1 MPSPGKL
8 LQQERLKRE
17 VTLATL
23 ASQTCICSRYL
34 QAIEEDDPKILP
46 GDFFHRSFVKQYAQ
60 ALHLDQQTTDA
71 ILAEM
76 KPIPEVD
83 PVPALTH
90 AYQTAQSEG
99 RSSGLYRPSTRV
111 AVALLATV
119 LIGCSGVFAIW
130 YKTHNEEEAAAEPAT
145 PPAQT
150 PISAVAEPSTPQTAP
165 SDTPPAPSVPPPEAH
180 AVEPGKIQVDLE
192 AKEKTWVSL
201 SSEGKTVFS
210 GVLDPEEIKNFA
222 VSENAKLMTGN
233 AAGLDVRWNGK
244 PIGPI
249 GSRGQ
254 VRTVLLSAH
263 TYQILP
269 PRGL

>member
-1 MPSPGKL
+1 M
-8 LQQERLKRE
+8 
-17 VTLATL
+17 
-23 ASQTCICSRYL
+23 
-34 QAIEEDDPKILP
+34 
-46 GDFFHRSFVKQYAQ
+46 
-60 ALHLDQQTTDA
+60 
-71 ILAEM
+71 
-76 KPIPEVD
+76 
-83 PVPALTH
+83 
-90 AYQTAQSEG
+90 
-99 RSSGLYRPSTRV
+99 
-111 AVALLATV
+111 ALLATV

-130 YKTHNEEEAAAEPAT
+130 YKTHNEEEAAAVPASLPHKRRFQRWQNRRHRKLLQAT
-145 PPAQT
+145 RRQRPPFLRRRRTQLSRARL
-150 PISAVAEPSTPQTAP
+150 S
-165 SDTPPAPSVPPPEAH
+165 
-180 AVEPGKIQVDLE
+180 DLE